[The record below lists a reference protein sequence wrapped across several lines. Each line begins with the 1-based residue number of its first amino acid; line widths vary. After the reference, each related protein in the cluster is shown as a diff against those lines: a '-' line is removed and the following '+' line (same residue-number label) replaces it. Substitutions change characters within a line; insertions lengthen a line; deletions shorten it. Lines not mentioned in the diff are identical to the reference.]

1 MSKGGNTVGAAVPD
15 AKTDTRHCKSDAGAN
30 RPIDYLRGRD
40 GGYAPR
46 SRGLPPASGSFLGA
60 AGFSEARGFRTM
72 SGTRFALRL
81 HLFSSLY
88 IERAARLPEHAAHM
102 QRDRAGYT
110 RLVPPALGF
119 ARCSWILRAGC
130 GRLAPSHIAH
140 PRGWYSAMEPA
151 FLVAPSQIAHLGRG
165 GLRNGLLH
173 SRAQSWQCSS
183 LQNFLHLAAQFSLP
197 MSCYSSAER
206 LFLFLSQ
213 FHFLF
218 SCTTPAAARNATTCT
233 ASSPANWSKPA
244 ARPAVDQR
252 AAHIV
257 LRRVFHAIATSSR

>member
-1 MSKGGNTVGAAVPD
+1 MLLTCSVTV
-15 AKTDTRHCKSDAGAN
+15 
-30 RPIDYLRGRD
+30 
-40 GGYAPR
+40 
-46 SRGLPPASGSFLGA
+46 
-60 AGFSEARGFRTM
+60 
-72 SGTRFALRL
+72 
-81 HLFSSLY
+81 
-88 IERAARLPEHAAHM
+88 RATH
-102 QRDRAGYT
+102 GWS
-110 RLVPPALGF
+110 PPALGF

-130 GRLAPSHIAH
+130 GRLAPSHIAY

-233 ASSPANWSKPA
+233 ASSAANWSKPA
-244 ARPAVDQR
+244 AQPAMDQR

-257 LRRVFHAIATSSR
+257 LRRVFHAIATTSQMKILLAYSNCSELLV